1 MRLQGDGE
9 QAFLRRLAQPALMR
23 QRLLRA
29 ATPCVLALLVAC
41 SSRDKDKVA
50 DCPSA
55 LIAPNLDAYTVAR
68 PNATNPQDIQFGVK
82 LASAD
87 ASCHPE
93 KGGVRVDTAISFIV
107 IRTDP
112 EFRAGDFTYFVAIAD
127 RGQNIVAKEN
137 FALRAAFAQ
146 KQDRM
151 RITDTITEHL
161 PLKDPAGAGSYV
173 VLVGL
178 QLSQQQLDSNRQ
190 RNAPAQ

>member
-1 MRLQGDGE
+1 
-9 QAFLRRLAQPALMR
+9 MR

-29 ATPCVLALLVAC
+29 TALGVLALLAAC
-41 SSRDKDKVA
+41 SSRDKDKMP

-55 LIAPNLDAYTVAR
+55 LIAPNLDSYTIAR

-82 LASAD
+82 LASAS

-93 KGGVRVDTAISFIV
+93 KGGVRVDTAISFVV

-112 EFRAGDFTYFVAIAD
+112 QFRNGDFTYFVAIAD
-127 RGQNIVAKEN
+127 RAQNIVAKEN
-137 FALRAAFAQ
+137 FALRVDFAQ

-151 RITDTITEHL
+151 RVTDTITEHL
-161 PLKDPAGAGSYV
+161 PLKDPASAGSYV

>member
-1 MRLQGDGE
+1 MRY
-9 QAFLRRLAQPALMR
+9 
-23 QRLLRA
+23 RLLRA
-29 ATPCVLALLVAC
+29 MAFGVLALSAAC
-41 SSRDKDKVA
+41 SSRDKDKTP

-55 LIAPNLDAYTVAR
+55 LIAPNLDSYTLAR

-82 LASAD
+82 LASAS
-87 ASCHPE
+87 ASCHAE
-93 KGGVRVDTAISFIV
+93 KGGVRVDTAISFVV

-112 EFRAGDFTYFVAIAD
+112 QFSSGDFTYFVAIAD
-127 RGQNIVAKEN
+127 RAQNIVAKEN
-137 FALRAAFAQ
+137 FALRAGFAQ

-161 PLKDPAGAGSYV
+161 PLKDPASAGSYV

-190 RNAPAQ
+190 RNTPAQ

>member
-1 MRLQGDGE
+1 
-9 QAFLRRLAQPALMR
+9 MR

-29 ATPCVLALLVAC
+29 TALSVLALLAAC
-41 SSRDKDKVA
+41 SSRDKDKVP

-55 LIAPNLDAYTVAR
+55 LIAPNLDSYTVAR

-82 LASAD
+82 LASAN
-87 ASCHPE
+87 ASCRPE
-93 KGGVRVDTAISFIV
+93 KGGVRVDTAISFV
-107 IRTDP
+107 AIRTDP
-112 EFRAGDFTYFVAIAD
+112 QFRNGDFTYFVAIAD
-127 RGQNIVAKEN
+127 RAQNIVAKEN
-137 FALRAAFAQ
+137 FALRIDFAQ

-151 RITDTITEHL
+151 RVTDTITEHL
-161 PLKDPAGAGSYV
+161 PLKDPASAGSYV

>member
-1 MRLQGDGE
+1 
-9 QAFLRRLAQPALMR
+9 MR

-29 ATPCVLALLVAC
+29 TALGVLALGAAC
-41 SSRDKDKVA
+41 SSRDKDKVP

-55 LIAPNLDAYTVAR
+55 LIAPNLDSYTLAR

-82 LASAD
+82 LASAS

-93 KGGVRVDTAISFIV
+93 KGGVRVDTEISFVV

-112 EFRAGDFTYFVAIAD
+112 EFRAGDFTYFVAISD
-127 RGQNIVAKEN
+127 RAQNIVAKEN
-137 FALRAAFAQ
+137 FALRAAFAP
-146 KQDRM
+146 KKDRM
-151 RITDTITEHL
+151 RVTDTITEHL
-161 PLKDPAGAGSYV
+161 PLKDPASAGSYV